1 MNRQDFT
8 AFIQH
13 PQTVGRLTKDDLRD
27 LVERFSYCS
36 SIQILY
42 TCLLNAANDHEINFQ
57 LKKAAAYASSRK
69 RLKELIGS
77 TTTLESTP
85 FIERRFP
92 EKLLPPISNEPEII
106 VSQTEKLNVEP
117 AESVISQSE
126 FPSQSIDQAKA
137 TSKDQLIELV
147 RRRLIEIESE
157 KHVEFREESSESR
170 MILEQKEEVKTD
182 LLSKEEIIE
191 KFITEEPKISQPKA
205 SFFKPSEFAEKSNI
219 DDNDIV
225 SETLATL
232 YLKQGNIA
240 KAKMIYE
247 RLSLLF
253 PEKSSYFAAQIEKI
267 SE

>member
-1 MNRQDFT
+1 MLNLQNR
-8 AFIQH
+8 
-13 PQTVGRLTKDDLRD
+13 
-27 LVERFSYCS
+27 
-36 SIQILY
+36 
-42 TCLLNAANDHEINFQ
+42 
-57 LKKAAAYASSRK
+57 
-69 RLKELIGS
+69 
-77 TTTLESTP
+77 
-85 FIERRFP
+85 
-92 EKLLPPISNEPEII
+92 
-106 VSQTEKLNVEP
+106 
-117 AESVISQSE
+117 VISQSE